1 MKKLKYTI
9 AIIVF
14 PMLVFSQQMPHY
26 SLYMINDVVVNPSVI
41 SSKTDNQISLMVRDQ
56 WTGFEGT
63 PKTQSISYYNVEHE
77 KFGRG
82 IRIVNDNTGPI
93 SMLSGT
99 ISGSYLVPIENKN
112 NLSVGAS
119 ANILQYKIENSDIIL
134 EDDGVIDPAMN
145 GGVTDKV
152 IGNSASIG
160 VNYFS
165 RKFNVGASIINV
177 INSDLN
183 LSNTGVEN
191 ALVNHYYLN
200 AAYNFSTS
208 EGLIIT
214 PSIMFK
220 KIGASIMQMDL
231 NLKTSINN
239 TIWGGLSYRTNDAVI
254 AMLGLI
260 LSDYTFGYSYDITTT
275 KMNIPSYG
283 SHGIVMTYKLKARE
297 KDSDKDGVLDKD
309 DGCPK
314 IPGVP
319 ELNGC
324 PDRDKDGIQD
334 WEDECP
340 DFPGLAINNGCPDK
354 DSDGIIDKYD
364 RCPDVP
370 GVPELNGCPDSDGDG
385 LQDELDNCPYVK
397 GSLRNM
403 GCPDTLKIIEQD
415 TIKVFVKIPSFID
428 TITEV
433 TWENIPLW
441 ADRVHFEFNEHY
453 LDENS
458 KIILNKVAEFLK
470 TNPNSNKNIQINGHA
485 DERGTEK
492 YNIKLSKRRAESVYK
507 YLVKQGVSK
516 KRLSTK
522 AFGESQKTSSS
533 HEENRRVEF
542 KVVE

>member
-1 MKKLKYTI
+1 MMKKLIYTLSI
-9 AIIVF
+9 LSL
-14 PMLVFSQQMPHY
+14 PLLVSAQQMPHY
-26 SLYMINDVVVNPSVI
+26 SLYMLNDIVINPSLI
-41 SSKTDNQISLMVRDQ
+41 STKSDNQLGLMIRDQ
-56 WTGFEGT
+56 WTGFDGA
-63 PKTQSISYYNVEHE
+63 PKTQSVSYYNVEHE

-99 ISGSYLVPIENKN
+99 ISGSYLLPIESSNK
-112 NLSVGAS
+112 LSVGAS
-119 ANILQYKIENSDIIL
+119 ANILQYKIDNSEIIL
-134 EDDGVIDPAMN
+134 ENDGVIDPAMN
-145 GGVTDKV
+145 GGVIDKV

-165 RKFNVGASIINV
+165 DRFNIGASVIN
-177 INSDLN
+177 IFNSDLN

-191 ALVNHYYLN
+191 TLVNHYYLN
-200 AAYNFSTS
+200 AEYNIQPSKGLEFSPS
-208 EGLIIT
+208 LLI
-214 PSIMFK
+214 K
-220 KIGASIMQMDL
+220 KIGASNVQMDL

-239 TIWGGLSYRTNDAVI
+239 TIWGGLSYRTNDAFI
-254 AMLGLI
+254 AMLGLSF
-260 LSDYTFGYSYDITTT
+260 LNYDLGYSYDVTST
-275 KMNIPSYG
+275 KMSIPSYG
-283 SHGIVMTYKLKARE
+283 SHGIVMTYKLKPKE

-340 DFPGLAINNGCPDK
+340 DFPGLSINNGCPDR

-364 RCPDVP
+364 RCPDIP

-385 LQDELDNCPYVK
+385 LQDELDKCPFVK

-403 GCPDTLKIIEQD
+403 GCPDTIEIIQQD
-415 TIKVFVKIPSFID
+415 TIKVFVKVPSFID
-428 TITEV
+428 TITEI
-433 TWENIPLW
+433 TWDNLPLW
-441 ADRVHFEFNEHY
+441 ADRVHFEFNKHN

-458 KIILNKVAEFLK
+458 KIILNKVSQFLIDN
-470 TNPNSNKNIQINGHA
+470 TEKNLQINGHA

-492 YNIKLSKRRAESVYK
+492 YNMKLSKRRANSVSK
-507 YLVKQGVSK
+507 YLIDQGVNK
-516 KRLSTK
+516 RRLSVK
-522 AFGESQKTSSS
+522 AFGESQKASSS
-533 HEENRRVEF
+533 HDENRRVEF
-542 KVVE
+542 KVIK